1 MSFSWHVSKSGL
13 LTLQHWTSSR
23 LKRLVP
29 PDRYLGGVSESA
41 WEIEAS
47 VSRLGNARVEYR
59 PSTQGTHARHGAAVL
74 ALTPACAVKGTP
86 PVSTADAVAALPAV
100 DERSQQHDEKAREHR
115 GSTSEILGPGRC
127 ATLTCG
133 RTGRASHGIAA
144 HSLPADGRA
153 SHTELRQS
161 ALGEFGTPSA
171 SCGRRFSI
179 SADRDCLFG
188 CFWVQGDGLTIIMPG
203 CSSPF
208 YLPA

>member
-13 LTLQHWTSSR
+13 LTLQHSASSR

-74 ALTPACAVKGTP
+74 ALTPACAVKGIP

-100 DERSQQHDEKAREHR
+100 GERSQQHDEKAREHR
-115 GSTSEILGPGRC
+115 GSASEVTRTR
-127 ATLTCG
+127 TLCHTHL
-133 RTGRASHGIAA
+133 RV
-144 HSLPADGRA
+144 DGRDTR
-153 SHTELRQS
+153 SREQSEVLGLGVLELR
-161 ALGEFGTPSA
+161 
-171 SCGRRFSI
+171 GRREPI
-179 SADRDCLFG
+179 SAVLAVSGAESPSDPTCDVG
-188 CFWVQGDGLTIIMPG
+188 CEVVAASFPRGGADPTQ
-203 CSSPF
+203 
-208 YLPA
+208 